1 MEGDAFG
8 SIPPYGLAAPRRLRR
23 RGGGILA
30 KKNRWA
36 GVRECEA
43 NRRRSRATGAKTAP
57 KKFPK
62 ALGCVFL
69 ATGRRGF
76 AHGRG
81 RGRKSRPKPGRPPP
95 ARLVLPPNGF
105 PFLPLAI

>member
-76 AHGRG
+76 GHGRG
-81 RGRKSRPKPGRPPP
+81 RCRKSRPDRGRPAP
-95 ARLVLPPNGF
+95 ARLGLTACHRT
-105 PFLPLAI
+105 FLTVVI